1 MKNAQEQLKLFD
13 LSTFKGICKRLGWI
27 VGGLFIIHE
36 DDIRTRRETT
46 GLLVLSAQHQRR
58 AIDGV
63 LKGL

>member
-36 DDIRTRRETT
+36 DDIRT
-46 GLLVLSAQHQRR
+46 
-58 AIDGV
+58 
-63 LKGL
+63 